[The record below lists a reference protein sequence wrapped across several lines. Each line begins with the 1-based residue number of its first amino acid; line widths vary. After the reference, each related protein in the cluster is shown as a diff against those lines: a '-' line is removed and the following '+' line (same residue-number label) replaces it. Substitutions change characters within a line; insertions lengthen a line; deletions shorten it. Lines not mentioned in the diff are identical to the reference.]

1 MNKRGFTLIEL
12 FLVIAIISLI
22 LMLTLPALMTVRR
35 QALIVGCQNNMKQI
49 SAFVEIYRLK
59 YEGAMPYVFY
69 ASGGVLD
76 PEHRGDLETAD
87 SGLTEIVENNVG
99 ILKCPAD
106 TGYDGV
112 DYELTEQGVSCYACF
127 GRSYTCN
134 NSLSTDP
141 PADYVPGQPILFDVI
156 KRGDLVIMVSDF
168 SSVWHGAAASGK
180 KGVKYFLNFLYFD
193 GHIQGKEFESDEE
206 AKVFRS
212 ESSRWW
218 VE

>member
-1 MNKRGFTLIEL
+1 MNQRGFTLIEL
-12 FLVIAIISLI
+12 LLVIAIITLI

-35 QALIVGCQNNMKQI
+35 QALIAGCQSNMKQI
-49 SAFVEIYRLK
+49 SAFVEIYRVK
-59 YEGAMPYVFY
+59 YDGAIPYVFY

-76 PEHRGDLETAD
+76 PEHRQDAEAKA
-87 SGLTEIVENNVG
+87 SGLARVVEDNVG
-99 ILKCPAD
+99 ILQCPAD
-106 TGYDGV
+106 SGYDGV
-112 DYELTEQGVSCYACF
+112 DYELTEQGVSCYASF
-127 GRSYTCN
+127 GRSYTYN

-156 KRGDLVIMVSDF
+156 KRDDLVIMASDF

-193 GHIQGKEFESDEE
+193 GHVGGKEFDSDQE

-212 ESSRWW
+212 EYSRWW
-218 VE
+218 LQ